1 MPKATILIVDDEDKI
16 RELLRL
22 YLEDRG
28 YAAVEASDGKKALQ
42 AIEKGNIDLV
52 ILDLMMPSIDGWE
65 VCREIRRT
73 SSIPVIILTARGEEM
88 DRVLGLELGA
98 DDYVVKPFSP
108 REMVAR
114 VNALLR
120 RAKGPS
126 EGQVL
131 RFPGLVI
138 DPFTRTVHVHDQEIN
153 LTPKEFELLFY
164 LARSPGRVFSRDQL
178 LETVWGYD
186 YLGDS
191 RAVDTCVNRL
201 REKLRVPGRDA
212 SGCVSTVRGVGYK
225 LEVTGDG

>member
-28 YAAVEASDGKKALQ
+28 FATVEATDGKKALQ
-42 AIEKGNIDLV
+42 EMERGNIDLV
-52 ILDLMMPSIDGWE
+52 ILDLMMPTIDGWE

-73 SSIPVIILTARGEEM
+73 SDVPIIILTARGEEM

-120 RAKGPS
+120 RTKGAS

-131 RFPGLVI
+131 RFPNLVI
-138 DPFTRTVHVHDQEIN
+138 DPFTRSVQVKEQEIN
-153 LTPKEFELLFY
+153 LTPKEFELLYY
-164 LARSPGRVFSRDQL
+164 LARSPGRVFGRDQI
-178 LETVWGYD
+178 LEAVWGYD

-201 REKLRVPGRDA
+201 REKLRVPGHDA
-212 SGCVSTVRGVGYK
+212 SSYVSTVRGVGYK
-225 LEVTGDG
+225 LEVPGND

>member
-1 MPKATILIVDDEDKI
+1 MPKATILIVDDEEKI

-22 YLEDRG
+22 YLQDRG
-28 YAAVEASDGKKALQ
+28 YATVEAADGKKALQ
-42 AIEKGNIDLV
+42 EMERGNIDLV
-52 ILDLMMPSIDGWE
+52 ILDLMMPTIDGWE
-65 VCREIRRT
+65 VCSEIRRT
-73 SSIPVIILTARGEEM
+73 GHVPIIILTARGEEM

-98 DDYVVKPFSP
+98 DDYVIKPFSP

-120 RAKGPS
+120 RTKAAA

-138 DPFTRTVHVHDQEIN
+138 DPFSRNVQVYEQEVN
-153 LTPKEFELLFY
+153 LTAKEFELLFH

-178 LETVWGYD
+178 LENVWGYD

-201 REKLRVPGRDA
+201 REKLRVPGHDA
-212 SGCVSTVRGVGYK
+212 STAVVTVRGAGYK
-225 LEVTGDG
+225 FEAPGDD